1 MENKDS
7 IERKNKGTY
16 FLFDCP
22 NKNDTLCKTDQH
34 DSEKK
39 QINNI
44 KNEKEL
50 NYALMQQRLKSHV
63 QNH

>member
-22 NKNDTLCKTDQH
+22 NKNDTLCKTDQAWQW
-34 DSEKK
+34 EETNK
-39 QINNI
+39 Q
-44 KNEKEL
+44 
-50 NYALMQQRLKSHV
+50 H
-63 QNH
+63 